1 MTNEQRAA
9 WLKGRRTGIGGSDVA
24 AVLGLNP
31 WKTPLDVWNDKLGI
45 SEDKGMTEPA
55 YWGTVLEDTVAKE
68 FQLRTGKKVQKVSH
82 QFADPETPWAIANID
97 RAIINPE
104 IAGKVRPLLKIE
116 EIEKY
121 ADITGV
127 ERIIN
132 TDVAFEAKTAN
143 AFTADLWGPSQELE
157 IKQHN
162 LRTEHVI
169 PLYYETQLQWYCGIL
184 KLKGMY
190 LAVLIG
196 GSDFRMYWV
205 DARPD
210 VFQVIKEKCSRF
222 WNENVRKKIPPD
234 PINIDD
240 VLQLYGKSNGKAVE
254 AQGELAIDYGE
265 YARIAGEI
273 KELKKQQDA
282 LKTKIA
288 ISMKDNE
295 ILTLDGKKGELAI
308 DYGEYARIAGEIKE
322 LKKQQDALKTKIAI
336 SMKDNEILTLDGKK
350 VLTYKTKTSER
361 FDLDS
366 FKQEHLNDYFDYLK
380 ESTTRVMRVCA

>member
-1 MTNEQRAA
+1 MTNEQRAV
-9 WLKGRRTGIGGSDVA
+9 WLEGRRTGIGGSDVA

-31 WKTPLDVWNDKLGI
+31 WKTPLDVWNDKLGL
-45 SEDKGMTEPA
+45 SEDKGMSEPA
-55 YWGTVLEDTVAKE
+55 YWGTVLEDTVARE
-68 FQLRTGKKVQKVSH
+68 FQQRTGMKVQKVTH
-82 QFADPETPWAIANID
+82 QFVDPECDWMIANID
-97 RAIINPE
+97 RAIINRE
-104 IAGKVRPLLKIE
+104 IAKKVRPLLDVE
-116 EIEKY
+116 EIERY
-121 ADITGV
+121 ANITGV
-127 ERIIN
+127 ERPIN
-132 TDVAFEAKTAN
+132 TDIAFEAKTAN

-157 IKQHN
+157 IRQNN

-169 PLYYETQLQWYCGIL
+169 PLYYETQIQWYCGIL

-210 VFQVIKEKCSRF
+210 VFQVIKEKCSAF
-222 WNENVRKKIPPD
+222 WNNHVLTKTPPE

-254 AQGELAIDYGE
+254 AKGDLAIDYGE

-282 LKTKIA
+282 LKT
-288 ISMKDNE
+288 
-295 ILTLDGKKGELAI
+295 
-308 DYGEYARIAGEIKE
+308 R
-322 LKKQQDALKTKIAI
+322 IAI

-350 VLTYKTKTSER
+350 VLTYKTQTSKR
-361 FDLDS
+361 FDSDS
-366 FKQEHLNDYFDYLK
+366 FRNDHLDDYYDYLK
-380 ESTTRVMRVCA
+380 ESSTRVMRVCA

>member
-1 MTNEQRAA
+1 MTNEQRAT
-9 WLKGRRTGIGGSDVA
+9 WLEGRRTGIGGSDVA

-31 WKTPLDVWNDKLGI
+31 WKTPLDVWNDKLGL
-45 SEDKGMTEPA
+45 SEDKEMSEPA

-68 FQLRTGKKVQKVSH
+68 FQLRTGKRVQKVSH

-104 IAGKVRPLLKIE
+104 IAGKVRPLVKAE
-116 EIEKY
+116 EIERY

-157 IKQHN
+157 IQQNN

-169 PLYYETQLQWYCGIL
+169 PLYYETQIQWYCGIL

-222 WNENVRKKIPPD
+222 WNENVLKKIPPD

-240 VLQLYGKSNGKAVE
+240 VLQLYGKSNGKSVE
-254 AQGELAIDYGE
+254 AQ
-265 YARIAGEI
+265 
-273 KELKKQQDA
+273 
-282 LKTKIA
+282 
-288 ISMKDNE
+288 
-295 ILTLDGKKGELAI
+295 GELAI

-350 VLTYKTKTSER
+350 VLTYKTQSRKF
-361 FDLDS
+361 FDMDS
-366 FKQEHLNDYFDYLK
+366 FKEDHLDDFFDYLK
-380 ESTTRVMRVCA
+380 ESSTRVMRVCA

>member
-1 MTNEQRAA
+1 MTNEHRAA
-9 WLKGRRTGIGGSDVA
+9 WLEGRRTGIGGSDVA

-31 WKTPLDVWNDKLGI
+31 WKTPLDVWNDKLGL
-45 SEDKGMTEPA
+45 SEDKGMSEPA

-68 FQLRTGKKVQKVSH
+68 FQLRTGKRVQKVSH

-104 IAGKVRPLLKIE
+104 IAGKVRPLLKVE

-157 IKQHN
+157 IKQNN

-169 PLYYETQLQWYCGIL
+169 PLYYETQIQWYCGIL

-210 VFQVIKEKCSRF
+210 VFQVIKE
-222 WNENVRKKIPPD
+222 N
-234 PINIDD
+234 
-240 VLQLYGKSNGKAVE
+240 
-254 AQGELAIDYGE
+254 
-265 YARIAGEI
+265 
-273 KELKKQQDA
+273 A
-282 LKTKIA
+282 LH
-288 ISMKDNE
+288 S
-295 ILTLDGKKGELAI
+295 G
-308 DYGEYARIAGEIKE
+308 
-322 LKKQQDALKTKIAI
+322 
-336 SMKDNEILTLDGKK
+336 
-350 VLTYKTKTSER
+350 
-361 FDLDS
+361 
-366 FKQEHLNDYFDYLK
+366 
-380 ESTTRVMRVCA
+380 TTMF

>member
-9 WLKGRRTGIGGSDVA
+9 WLEGRRWGIGGSDVA
-24 AVLGLNP
+24 AVLSLNP
-31 WKTPLDVWNDKLGI
+31 WKTPLDVWNDKLGL
-45 SEDKGMTEPA
+45 SEDKEMSEPA
-55 YWGTVLEDTVAKE
+55 YWGTVLEDTVARE
-68 FQLRTGKKVQKVSH
+68 FQQRTGMKVQKVTH
-82 QFADPETPWAIANID
+82 QFVDPECDWMIANID

-104 IAGKVRPLLKIE
+104 IAGKVRPLLKVE

-157 IKQHN
+157 IKQNN

-169 PLYYETQLQWYCGIL
+169 PLYYETQIQWYCGIL

-210 VFQVIKEKCSRF
+210 VFQVIKEKCSAF
-222 WNENVRKKIPPD
+222 WNNYVLTKTPPE
-234 PINIDD
+234 PINIED
-240 VLQLYGKSNGKAVE
+240 VLKLYGRSNGKAIE
-254 AQGELAIDYGE
+254 AQGDLAINYGE
-265 YARIAGEI
+265 YARLNGEI

-282 LKTKIA
+282 VKAKIA
-288 ISMKDNE
+288 ID
-295 ILTLDGKKGELAI
+295 
-308 DYGEYARIAGEIKE
+308 
-322 LKKQQDALKTKIAI
+322 
-336 SMKDNEILTLDGKK
+336 MKDNEILTLDGKK
-350 VLTYKTKTSER
+350 VLTYKTQTSKR
-361 FDLDS
+361 FDSDS

-380 ESTTRVMRVCA
+380 ESTTRVMRVCVTF

>member
-1 MTNEQRAA
+1 MTKDKQQ
-9 WLKGRRTGIGGSDVA
+9 WLEGRRRGIGGSDVA
-24 AVLGLNP
+24 AVLQLSP
-31 WKTPLDVWNDKLGI
+31 WRTPLDVWNDKLGL
-45 SEDKGMTEPA
+45 SPEHEMTSSL
-55 YWGTVLEDTVAKE
+55 YWGTTLEQVVAKE
-68 FQLRTGKKVQKVSH
+68 FALRTGFKLQNVNH

-104 IAGKVRPLLKIE
+104 IARKVRPLLKVE

-157 IKQHN
+157 IKQNN

-169 PLYYETQLQWYCGIL
+169 PLYYETQIQWYCGIL

-210 VFQVIKEKCSRF
+210 VFQVIKEKCSAF
-222 WNENVRKKIPPD
+222 WNNYVLTKTPPE
-234 PINIDD
+234 PINIED
-240 VLQLYGKSNGKAVE
+240 VLKLYGRSNGKAIE
-254 AQGELAIDYGE
+254 AQGDLAINYGE
-265 YARIAGEI
+265 YARLNGEI

-282 LKTKIA
+282 VKAKIA
-288 ISMKDNE
+288 ID
-295 ILTLDGKKGELAI
+295 
-308 DYGEYARIAGEIKE
+308 
-322 LKKQQDALKTKIAI
+322 
-336 SMKDNEILTLDGKK
+336 MKDNEILTLDGKK
-350 VLTYKTKTSER
+350 VLTYKTQTSKR
-361 FDLDS
+361 FDSDS

-380 ESTTRVMRVCA
+380 ESSTRVMRVCA

>member
-9 WLKGRRTGIGGSDVA
+9 WLEGRRTGIGGSDVA

-31 WKTPLDVWNDKLGI
+31 WKTPLDVWNDKLGL
-45 SEDKGMTEPA
+45 SEDKGMSEPA

-68 FQLRTGKKVQKVSH
+68 FQLRTRKRVQKVSH
-82 QFADPETPWAIANID
+82 QFADPENSWMIANID
-97 RAIINPE
+97 RAIINRE
-104 IAGKVRPLLKIE
+104 IAKKVRPLLDVE
-116 EIEKY
+116 EIERY
-121 ADITGV
+121 ANITGV
-127 ERIIN
+127 ERPIN
-132 TDVAFEAKTAN
+132 TDIAFEAKTAN

-157 IKQHN
+157 IKQNN

-169 PLYYETQLQWYCGIL
+169 PLYYETQIQWYCGIL

-222 WNENVRKKIPPD
+222 WNENVLKKIPPD

-240 VLQLYGKSNGKAVE
+240 VLQLYGKSNGKSVE
-254 AQGELAIDYGE
+254 AQ
-265 YARIAGEI
+265 
-273 KELKKQQDA
+273 
-282 LKTKIA
+282 
-288 ISMKDNE
+288 
-295 ILTLDGKKGELAI
+295 GELAI

-350 VLTYKTKTSER
+350 VLTYKTQSRKF
-361 FDLDS
+361 FDMDS
-366 FKQEHLNDYFDYLK
+366 FKEDHLDDFFDYLK
-380 ESTTRVMRVCA
+380 ESSTRVMRVCA